1 MRAGALPASRALN
14 KNPDK
19 IAPVAAVNK
28 ERRRMLGNLRFQ
40 MSVAKIYSHMDLLPV
55 FRQHDSDTSNHIQL
69 PLFLEILKSFGFEL
83 TASRLIDLEEMF
95 ISKRRP
101 GYVDYQY
108 FVDTLM
114 EHTEDSI
121 PQIQNGEE
129 APILKPKLKNVSSIF
144 NGCDSL
150 RPKSRS
156 GRFHTFNDMKFS
168 MERPLVIAPG
178 NQAIRGM
185 YQFMTD
191 REMLMAHRLRDRD
204 PPIDPIKANN
214 SSLDSKSAD
223 FSGRSLHKLE
233 STPKVDAQARDP
245 EKSMVAVVDEDVH
258 AVNSNW
264 SSSSRNSKSPS
275 KARGRSVEFRTA
287 DPNPVRVSG
296 LHAPE
301 HLSQ

>member
-1 MRAGALPASRALN
+1 MSSYSGLPDHSSLSSALHRSCAVALFADHRDINESRNMILSRE
-14 KNPDK
+14 
-19 IAPVAAVNK
+19 AAKAFFEADVD
-28 ERRRMLGNLRFQ
+28 GN
-40 MSVAKIYSHMDLLPV
+40 S
-55 FRQHDSDTSNHIQL
+55 
-69 PLFLEILKSFGFEL
+69 EL
-83 TASRLIDLEEMF
+83 SYDEF
-95 ISKRRP
+95 C
-101 GYVDYQY
+101 
-108 FVDTLM
+108 TLA
-114 EHTEDSI
+114 T
-121 PQIQNGEE
+121 N
-129 APILKPKLKNVSSIF
+129 SST
-144 NGCDSL
+144 L
-150 RPKSRS
+150 
-156 GRFHTFNDMKFS
+156 
-168 MERPLVIAPG
+168 
-178 NQAIRGM
+178 
-185 YQFMTD
+185 TD